1 MNVPNSNR
9 FIDILFGLLRGNDA
23 VSLGKLM
30 SFKNEQYKNIYFNE
44 NSLEYLDNKIKTSPN
59 EIFNWSEV
67 IQYYVLTRNS
77 LKDQDIFNAFECMT
91 KSFTALIGLI
101 KDAKDE
107 NWQLPV
113 LFRISVD
120 LRLLAYAC
128 DTAKQKQQL
137 NDKSGVA
144 SSNKD
149 TNGEGG
155 SGQDNEYA
163 EKTAESLMASFRNLC
178 TDTR

>member
-1 MNVPNSNR
+1 
-9 FIDILFGLLRGNDA
+9 
-23 VSLGKLM
+23 
-30 SFKNEQYKNIYFNE
+30 
-44 NSLEYLDNKIKTSPN
+44 
-59 EIFNWSEV
+59 
-67 IQYYVLTRNS
+67 
-77 LKDQDIFNAFECMT
+77 MT

-137 NDKSGVA
+137 NEKSGVS

-155 SGQDNEYA
+155 NGQDNEYA
-163 EKTAESLMASFRNLC
+163 EKAAESLMASFRNLC

>member
-1 MNVPNSNR
+1 MNATTSNR
-9 FIDILFGLLRGNDA
+9 FIDIFFGLLRQNDA
-23 VSLGKLM
+23 VSLGKLINI
-30 SFKNEQYKNIYFNE
+30 KNEQYKNIYFNE
-44 NSLEYLDNKIKTSPN
+44 SSLEYLDNKIKSSPN

-67 IQYYVLTRNS
+67 IQYYVLARNS
-77 LKDQDIFNAFECMT
+77 LKDQDIINAFEFMA

-128 DTAKQKQQL
+128 DSAKQKQQL
-137 NDKSGVA
+137 SDKSSTA
-144 SSNKD
+144 TSSKD
-149 TNGEGG
+149 ANGEGG

-163 EKTAESLMASFRNLC
+163 EKTAENLMASFRKLC